1 MTRKVTGDSGND
13 SYIDKILDSVN
24 EKENIDGERHRHEHN
39 EKHSIGNEHENA
51 PDEGKE
57 DVPTEDKIIRDPET
71 GEETFIKN
79 DNKNWKL
86 K

>member
-1 MTRKVTGDSGND
+1 MADKEKRKE
-13 SYIDKILDSVN
+13 
-24 EKENIDGERHRHEHN
+24 EKVIE
-39 EKHSIGNEHENA
+39 NEHGNA

-79 DNKNWKL
+79 DNKSWKL

>member
-1 MTRKVTGDSGND
+1 MARNDNGDKSMV
-13 SYIDKILDSVN
+13 DKILDSVN
-24 EKENIDGERHRHEHN
+24 QKENIDGERHDHRDRN
-39 EKHSIGNEHENA
+39 EKHVIENEHENA

>member
-1 MTRKVTGDSGND
+1 MRKGGTFMAG
-13 SYIDKILDSVN
+13 KEHKKQN
-24 EKENIDGERHRHEHN
+24 EEHVI
-39 EKHSIGNEHENA
+39 ENEHGNA
-51 PDEGKE
+51 PDEGRE

-79 DNKNWKL
+79 DNKSWKL

>member
-1 MTRKVTGDSGND
+1 MARNDNGDKSMV
-13 SYIDKILDSVN
+13 DKILDSVN
-24 EKENIDGERHRHEHN
+24 QKENIDDEHHDPDHRERN
-39 EKHSIGNEHENA
+39 EKHVIENEHENA

>member
-1 MTRKVTGDSGND
+1 MARNDNGDKSMV
-13 SYIDKILDSVN
+13 DKILDSVN
-24 EKENIDGERHRHEHN
+24 QKENIDDERHDRDHHERN
-39 EKHSIGNEHENA
+39 EKHVIENEHENA

-79 DNKNWKL
+79 DNKNWKM

>member
-1 MTRKVTGDSGND
+1 MTRKDTEGND

-24 EKENIDGERHRHEHN
+24 EKEDTDRGRQHHEQK
-39 EKHSIGNEHENA
+39 EKHVIENEHENG
-51 PDEGKE
+51 PDEGE
-57 DVPTEDKIIRDPET
+57 GDVPTEDKIIRDPET
-71 GEETFIKN
+71 GEETFVKN

>member
-1 MTRKVTGDSGND
+1 MARNDNGDKSMV
-13 SYIDKILDSVN
+13 DKILDTVN
-24 EKENIDGERHRHEHN
+24 GDDNKEGNRHKRYEQN
-39 EKHSIGNEHENA
+39 EKHVIENEHGNA

-57 DVPTEDKIIRDPET
+57 DVPTQDKVIRNPET

-79 DNKNWKL
+79 DIKNWKL